1 MAVTVVEGG
10 GSGVEIEV
18 VIALRVPHVG
28 SLSACKYN
36 GQRLVV
42 FGGEVL
48 LSQEGCL
55 TGSGVIRTG
64 VPTVNAVGFHD
75 EIW

>member
-10 GSGVEIEV
+10 GSGVEVEV
-18 VIALRVPHVG
+18 MIALWIPHVG

-42 FGGEVL
+42 SSGEVL
-48 LSQEGCL
+48 LSQEGCP

-64 VPTVNAVGFHD
+64 MPTVNAVGFHD
-75 EIW
+75 EI